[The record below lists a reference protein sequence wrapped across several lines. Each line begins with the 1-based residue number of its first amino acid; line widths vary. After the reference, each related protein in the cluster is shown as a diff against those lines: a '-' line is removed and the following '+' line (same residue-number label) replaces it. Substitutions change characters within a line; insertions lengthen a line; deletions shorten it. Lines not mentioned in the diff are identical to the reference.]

1 MDVVGMRLAGAR
13 AEHGREPVATPPCE
27 PHRLQRGHPPG
38 LMMSLAPFVSSK
50 IRISAAIPSAWAL
63 PAFGMVAVAA
73 LITSDMNGLKI
84 RGRRPGGCTGLR
96 GSAMRA
102 RTNQWKFVVS
112 GSGGQFPAP

>member
-1 MDVVGMRLAGAR
+1 
-13 AEHGREPVATPPCE
+13 
-27 PHRLQRGHPPG
+27 
-38 LMMSLAPFVSSK
+38 MMSVAPFVSSK

-102 RTNQWKFVVS
+102 RPNHRRWKFVVS